1 MDFQVAAI
9 LQKSE
14 TDRTAEE
21 TGILVS
27 CSDVVKEVNLRY
39 SHFENHWLYLHLWMS
54 VILLLMVQ
62 YENIDII
69 CESVCWFCKWMD
81 ILEM

>member
-1 MDFQVAAI
+1 MDRKQLLECYIFMGFQVAAI

-39 SHFENHWLYLHLWMS
+39 SHFENH
-54 VILLLMVQ
+54 
-62 YENIDII
+62 
-69 CESVCWFCKWMD
+69 
-81 ILEM
+81 